1 MSEGLDCWVGFDT
14 SNYTTSVAVAVR
26 DGAAPGGVSVV
37 ANLKTPLPVP
47 PGGRGLRQ
55 SEAVFAHVRNL
66 PGMTDALG
74 RVLSGSGYRV
84 AAVGYSARPRDA
96 ADSYMP
102 CFLEGAV
109 AARAFAAGCG
119 VPVYAFSHQSGH
131 IAAAM
136 YGASLLT
143 GSGED
148 GLRFPDTP
156 LLAFHVSGGTTEAVL
171 VRPRPEGAEQEIP
184 TADDG
189 RADGH
194 TVQPLAGGFSVEIVG
209 GSADLHAGQVID
221 RAGVMM
227 GLSFPCGPALEALAA
242 SNQSK
247 LPPVKLSVR
256 DGFCNLSGVENQ
268 AARLWQET
276 GDAPL
281 VSAFVLTCVG
291 RTLRRMTDQLQQ
303 KLAGPG
309 EYLPVLYAGGVM
321 SNRLIRPLLR
331 EGAGWETHFA
341 PPAYAADNAAGVAL
355 LCAEAW
361 GRGIRP
367 CLSARAALS
376 NQKR

>member
-1 MSEGLDCWVGFDT
+1 
-14 SNYTTSVAVAVR
+14 
-26 DGAAPGGVSVV
+26 
-37 ANLKTPLPVP
+37 
-47 PGGRGLRQ
+47 
-55 SEAVFAHVRNL
+55 
-66 PGMTDALG
+66 
-74 RVLSGSGYRV
+74 
-84 AAVGYSARPRDA
+84 
-96 ADSYMP
+96 
-102 CFLEGAV
+102 
-109 AARAFAAGCG
+109 
-119 VPVYAFSHQSGH
+119 
-131 IAAAM
+131 
-136 YGASLLT
+136 
-143 GSGED
+143 
-148 GLRFPDTP
+148 
-156 LLAFHVSGGTTEAVL
+156 
-171 VRPRPEGAEQEIP
+171 
-184 TADDG
+184 
-189 RADGH
+189 
-194 TVQPLAGGFSVEIVG
+194 
-209 GSADLHAGQVID
+209 
-221 RAGVMM
+221 MM

-355 LCAEAW
+355 LCA
-361 GRGIRP
+361 GV
-367 CLSARAALS
+367 
-376 NQKR
+376 Q